1 MAKKEKTT
9 TDYLEEAGLNS
20 VYRNFIKKID
30 KGLLGGNKP
39 GDILARE
46 KFSEA
51 EKAFLD
57 PQVSTCFLLLVF
69 SLMKKKVIWEPI
81 VEGKR
86 AEIKKSKEIADYLN
100 FSLKKLKD
108 GGVRQ
113 LQFDLMTAKFFG
125 FSLVEKVYDILL
137 PEQSSKYKDYYY
149 YKNCKAK
156 RPGLWDFV
164 YDEFENVIGYRS
176 LMNISKTWS
185 ISKFLRMSYL
195 PTFNN
200 PNGNGD
206 FDRVWRF
213 WDAKR
218 EFIIFLLTLGA
229 RLAKG
234 RQTILKGK
242 SNGQYNEEEIN
253 QLLDDLANNLAV
265 YIPEGYE
272 VDFTNFDVGALQHFL
287 SVLRWLDSQIAIAM
301 IGSSLSVN
309 ESQGAGTNAQSTVHN
324 ENKFTFEDY
333 SEGIMCDALDEDYAR
348 DLITLNFDT
357 SKYPEEIWPSCKLVQ
372 DKNHTDMDKVTLF
385 EKLKSMGVIDTDT
398 EIDLNY
404 LREEFNLPENDEL
417 FAKLEDLVN
426 QVNNEDDDQDLAE
439 TGEQN
444 LKPEKPGKVKEKDV
458 SNLGSLYI

>member
-1 MAKKEKTT
+1 MAKTKEKNI

-20 VYRNFIKKID
+20 LYRNYIKKMD

-39 GDILARE
+39 GEILARE

-69 SLMKKKVIWEPI
+69 SLMKKKVVFEPI
-81 VEGKR
+81 IEGKR
-86 AEIKKSKEIADYLN
+86 SEIKKSKEIADFLN

-125 FSLVEKVYDILL
+125 FSLIEKVYDVLL

-149 YKNCKAK
+149 YRLCKSK

-164 YDEFENVIGYRS
+164 YDEFENITGYRS
-176 LMNISKTWS
+176 LMDNSKSWS
-185 ISKFLRMSYL
+185 IRKFIKLSYL

-242 SNGQYNEEEIN
+242 NNGKYDEDEVE

-287 SVLRWLDSQIAIAM
+287 SVLRFLNSEIAIAM

-309 ESQGAGTNAQSTVHN
+309 ESQGAGTNAQSQVHT
-324 ENKFTFEDY
+324 ENKYTFEDY
-333 SEGIMCDALDEDYAR
+333 SEGIMCDALDEDYAK
-348 DLITLNFDT
+348 DLILLNFDS
-357 SKYPEEIWPSCKLVQ
+357 SKYPEEIWPVTKLVE
-372 DKNHTDMDKVTLF
+372 DKEQSDIDKVTLY
-385 EKLKSMGVIDTDT
+385 EKLKAMAVLDTDT
-398 EIDLNY
+398 EVDLNY
-404 LREEFNLPENDEL
+404 LREEFNLPENPDL
-417 FAKLEDLVN
+417 FLKIEEAAN
-426 QVNNEDDDQDLAE
+426 QPDQVPEPEEDDQDNIDNPDE
-439 TGEQN
+439 E
-444 LKPEKPGKVKEKDV
+444 V
-458 SNLGSLYI
+458 